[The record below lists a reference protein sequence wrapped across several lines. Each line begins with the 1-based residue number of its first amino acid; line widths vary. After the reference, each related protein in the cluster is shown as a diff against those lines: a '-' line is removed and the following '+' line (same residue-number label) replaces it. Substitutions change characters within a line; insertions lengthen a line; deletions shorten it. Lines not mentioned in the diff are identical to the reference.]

1 MPEAKER
8 LKEFWI
14 RGKQINLVKYKNV
27 LKRQAKKILKREIKY
42 ISSFFPC
49 DMARFHNP
57 DLIYLQSIL
66 FADNF
71 YREASRDSKEY
82 VLDSRLI
89 NLIIGLELLSI
100 GTTFHNFKVSGS
112 SITGK
117 GISNTGEK
125 EYTLDLLFGDVFY
138 SRAVIYLLRYQ
149 GHEIFDRILESM
161 KRVHE
166 GRLKLHAKMQEAI
179 EEKIETSLVDSDA
192 GILIDANRLLHVS
205 FEIGDSFSDC
215 RNKAG
220 QVKGYFDIA
229 EKAVLFKTY
238 SELLEYACAFPRTS
252 SIDRISDHITAKRNY
267 TGRELSNII
276 QESDSDT
283 VKSNIDTLI
292 KSLVFH

>member
-1 MPEAKER
+1 MKER

-14 RGKQINLVKYKNV
+14 RGKQINPVKYKNV

-42 ISSFFPC
+42 ISSFFPY

-57 DLIYLQSIL
+57 DLVYLQGIL

-71 YREASRDSKEY
+71 YRDISGDSKEQ
-82 VLDSRLI
+82 DPDNRLI
-89 NLIIGLELLSI
+89 DLIIGLELLSI

-117 GISNTGEK
+117 NSSIGEK
-125 EYTLDLLFGDVFY
+125 EYTLDLLFGDIFY

-149 GHEIFDRILESM
+149 DHEIFDRILKSM

-166 GRLKLHAKMQEAI
+166 GRLKLHAKIQEAI
-179 EEKIETSLVDSDA
+179 EEKIGPSLIDNDT
-192 GILIDANRLLHVS
+192 GILIDANRLLYIS

-215 RNKAG
+215 RNEAG
-220 QVKGYFDIA
+220 HADEYFDIV

-238 SELLEYACAFPRTS
+238 SELLEHVRAFPRTPS
-252 SIDRISDHITAKRNY
+252 VDRIMDHLNSKKILLA
-267 TGRELSNII
+267 
-276 QESDSDT
+276 ES
-283 VKSNIDTLI
+283 
-292 KSLVFH
+292 

>member
-1 MPEAKER
+1 MKER
-8 LKEFWI
+8 LKEFWT
-14 RGKQINLVKYKNV
+14 RGKQINPVKYKNV

-42 ISSFFPC
+42 ISSFFPY

-57 DLIYLQSIL
+57 DLVYLQGIL
-66 FADNF
+66 FADSF
-71 YREASRDSKEY
+71 YRDTSGDSKEQG
-82 VLDSRLI
+82 LDSKLI

-117 GISNTGEK
+117 GTSSTGEK
-125 EYTLDLLFGDVFY
+125 EYTLGLLFGDIFY

-149 GHEIFDRILESM
+149 DHEIFDRILKSM

-166 GRLKLHAKMQEAI
+166 GRLKLHAKIQEAI
-179 EEKIETSLVDSDA
+179 EEKIEPSLIDNDT
-192 GILIDANRLLHVS
+192 GILIDANRLLYVS

-220 QVKGYFDIA
+220 QADGYFDIV

-238 SELLEYACAFPRTS
+238 SELFEYARAFPGIS
-252 SIDRISDHITAKRNY
+252 SVDRIMDHLNSKKILLA
-267 TGRELSNII
+267 GS
-276 QESDSDT
+276 
-283 VKSNIDTLI
+283 
-292 KSLVFH
+292 